1 MKSVSSYFVDW
12 WRLVV
17 PYFRSEERWIA
28 IALLVGAIVLT
39 LASVTV
45 NVAFSEWNRRFYD
58 SLQNKDEAAFWVEM
72 VNFGWIAAL
81 AIAFG
86 VARGLVSPYLRLR
99 WRRWLTGHYLS
110 HWLDGRGYYRIE
122 LERKVDNADQRI
134 SEDLRLLGFYTMTLL
149 LGLISAVATLVSFLF
164 ILWQLSGP
172 MSLSFIGLDVVIP
185 GYMVWAALI
194 YAFLGTWLANMVGR
208 RLIPLNFLQQ
218 RYEANFR
225 FGLMRVRE
233 NAEGIAL
240 YRGEPRENQVLEEKF
255 TDVFNNAWRVL
266 VTEMQLVF
274 YQIGYGQLAII
285 FPYIVTA
292 PRFFAGAITLGVVMQ
307 TAQAFGQVQS
317 ALSFFIDN
325 YTNVAELRAVM
336 DRLKGLQIA
345 IEDKPPENITV
356 GAEAGRTDVGTSGL
370 DLALPNGQTLLKDL
384 NLTLPKGAWTLI
396 SGSSGSGKSTLFRA
410 LAGIWPFG
418 HGRVLIPAG
427 ARVLFL
433 PQKPYIPIA
442 TLRDAV
448 KYPDEY
454 STANDA
460 EVVQALEAARLGH
473 LAGRLDEEAHWSN
486 ILSGGEQQR
495 LAIARALV
503 FKPDWLF
510 LDEATASL
518 DEANEAAVY
527 GVLKERLPQATV
539 VSIGHRPSLREWHA
553 TRLDLKRAPGETG
566 TLNVVT

>member
-1 MKSVSSYFVDW
+1 MKSVSSYLGDW
-12 WRLVV
+12 WRLVI

-28 IALLVGAIVLT
+28 IVLLVGAIGLT

-58 SLQNKDEAAFWVEM
+58 SLQNKDEAAFWTEM
-72 VNFGWIAAL
+72 GNFGWIAAL

-99 WRRWLTGHYLS
+99 WRRWLTGHYLD

-149 LGLISAVATLVSFLF
+149 LGLISAVATLISFLF

-172 MSLSFIGLDVVIP
+172 MSLAFIGLDMVIP

-194 YAFLGTWLANMVGR
+194 YAFLGTWLANLVGR

-240 YRGEPRENQVLEEKF
+240 YRGEPRENAVLEERF

-285 FPYIVTA
+285 FPYLVTA

-307 TAQAFGQVQS
+307 TAQAFGQVQT

-336 DRLKGLQIA
+336 DRLRGLQTA
-345 IEDKPPENITV
+345 IDEKPAENIAVTP
-356 GAEAGRTDVGTSGL
+356 EAGRADVGTSGL
-370 DLALPNGQTLLKDL
+370 DLALPTGQILLKDL
-384 NLTLPKGAWTLI
+384 DLTLPKGAWTLI

-448 KYPDEY
+448 KYPDET

-460 EVVQALEAARLGH
+460 EIVQALQAARLGH
-473 LAGRLDEEAHWSN
+473 LTGRLDEEAHWSN

-553 TRLDLKRAPGETG
+553 RRLDLKRAPGETG
-566 TLNVVT
+566 TLDVVT

>member
-1 MKSVSSYFVDW
+1 M
-12 WRLVV
+12 
-17 PYFRSEERWIA
+17 
-28 IALLVGAIVLT
+28 
-39 LASVTV
+39 
-45 NVAFSEWNRRFYD
+45 
-58 SLQNKDEAAFWVEM
+58 
-72 VNFGWIAAL
+72 
-81 AIAFG
+81 
-86 VARGLVSPYLRLR
+86 
-99 WRRWLTGHYLS
+99 
-110 HWLDGRGYYRIE
+110 
-122 LERKVDNADQRI
+122 
-134 SEDLRLLGFYTMTLL
+134 
-149 LGLISAVATLVSFLF
+149 
-164 ILWQLSGP
+164 
-172 MSLSFIGLDVVIP
+172 
-185 GYMVWAALI
+185 
-194 YAFLGTWLANMVGR
+194 YAFLGTWLANLVGR

-240 YRGEPRENQVLEEKF
+240 YRGEPRENEVLEAKF

-345 IEDKPPENITV
+345 IEEKPPENITV
-356 GAEAGRTDVGTSGL
+356 GAEAGRTAVGTSGL
-370 DLALPNGQTLLKDL
+370 DLALPTGQTLLKDL

-418 HGRVLIPAG
+418 QGRVLIPAG

-448 KYPDEY
+448 KYPDEN
-454 STANDA
+454 SKATDA
-460 EVVQALEAARLGH
+460 DIMQALEAARLGH
-473 LAGRLDEEAHWSN
+473 LADRLDEEAHWSN
-486 ILSGGEQQR
+486 MLSGGEQQR

-527 GVLKERLPQATV
+527 SVLKERLPQATV
-539 VSIGHRPSLREWHA
+539 VSIGHRPSLRQWHE
-553 TRLDLKRAPGETG
+553 THLELKRAAGETG
-566 TLNVVT
+566 TLGAATS

>member
-1 MKSVSSYFVDW
+1 MKSVSSYLGDW

-28 IALLVGAIVLT
+28 IGLLVGAIVLT
-39 LASVTV
+39 LAAVTV

-58 SLQNKDEAAFWVEM
+58 SLQNKDEAAFWTEM

-134 SEDLRLLGFYTMTLL
+134 AEDLRLLGFYTMTLL
-149 LGLISAVATLVSFLF
+149 LGLISAVATLISFLF

-172 MSLSFIGLDVVIP
+172 ISLSFIGLDVTIP

-194 YAFLGTWLANMVGR
+194 YAFLGTWLANLVGR

-240 YRGEPRENQVLEEKF
+240 YRGEPRENEVLEAKF

-307 TAQAFGQVQS
+307 TAQAFGQVQT

-336 DRLKGLQIA
+336 DRLKGLQDA
-345 IEDKPPENITV
+345 IEEKPAENITV
-356 GAEAGRTDVGTSGL
+356 AAEPGRADVGTSGL

-384 NLTLPKGAWTLI
+384 DLVLPKGTSTLI
-396 SGSSGSGKSTLFRA
+396 TGTSGSGKSTLFRA
-410 LAGIWPFG
+410 MAGIWPFG
-418 HGRVLIPAG
+418 RGRILIPAG

-448 KYPDEY
+448 KYPDEN
-454 STANDA
+454 STATDA
-460 EVVQALEAARLGH
+460 DIVSALEAARLGH

-486 ILSGGEQQR
+486 TLSGGEQQR

-527 GVLKERLPQATV
+527 GVLKERLPGTTMI
-539 VSIGHRPSLREWHA
+539 SIGHRPSLRQWHA
-553 TRLDLKRAPGETG
+553 QRLELKRAPGETG
-566 TLNVVT
+566 SLNVVT

>member
-1 MKSVSSYFVDW
+1 MKSVSSYFGDW

-39 LASVTV
+39 LASVEVT
-45 NVAFSEWNRRFYD
+45 VAFSEWNRRFYD
-58 SLQNKDEAAFWVEM
+58 SLETKNEAAFWTEM

-149 LGLISAVATLVSFLF
+149 LGLISAVATLVAFLI
-164 ILWQLSGP
+164 ILWRLSGP

-194 YAFLGTWLANMVGR
+194 YAFLGTWLANLVGR

-240 YRGEPRENQVLEEKF
+240 YRGEPRENAVLEEKF

-370 DLALPNGQTLLKDL
+370 DLALPTGQTLLKDL
-384 NLTLPKGAWTLI
+384 DLTLPKGAWTLI

-527 GVLKERLPQATV
+527 SVLKERLPQATV
-539 VSIGHRPSLREWHA
+539 VSIGHRPSLRQWHE